1 MKYNFTSGAELLE
14 KCNELKMPIHQ
25 ICLERE
31 AELAGLSTEEVRE
44 KMRVSLNIMK
54 SAIEKAIEEDI
65 KSMGG
70 LIGGEAK
77 KLTKYRGSSRT
88 VCGELMNKAMAA
100 AMGTMEVN
108 ASMGLIVA
116 APTAG
121 SCGILPGAVVTI
133 GKEYGFNDEEM
144 IDALF
149 TASAIGV
156 IITRNATV
164 SGAEGGCQA
173 ETGAAA
179 AMASAGV
186 VEMMGGSPEQA
197 VHAASHC
204 LQNVMGLV
212 CDPIAGLVEAPC
224 QGRNAIGVA
233 NALISAELCLAGILN
248 IIPFDETVA
257 AMYKVGKELPMELR
271 ETALGGVAATCT
283 GCSLTTKI
291 FG

>member
-1 MKYNFTSGAELLE
+1 MKYNFTSGAELIE
-14 KCNELKMPIHQ
+14 KCNEFNMSIHE
-25 ICLERE
+25 ICVERE
-31 AELAGLSTEEVRE
+31 VELTGMPKEEIIQ
-44 KMRVSLNIMK
+44 KMHHSLNIMK
-54 SAIEKAIEEDI
+54 AAIERAETEDI

-70 LIGGEAK
+70 LIGGEGK
-77 KLTKYRGSSRT
+77 KLTKYRSLSRS
-88 VCGELMNKAMAA
+88 VCGDLMNKAMVG

-133 GKEYGFNDEEM
+133 GKEYDFTDDEMVE
-144 IDALF
+144 ALF
-149 TASAIGV
+149 TAAAIGA

-164 SGAEGGCQA
+164 AGAEGGCQA
-173 ETGAAA
+173 ETGSAA
-179 AMASAGV
+179 AMAAAGV
-186 VEMMGGSPEQA
+186 VEMMGGHPEQA
-197 VHAASHC
+197 IHAASHC

-233 NALISAELCLAGILN
+233 NALISAELVLAGILN
-248 IIPFDETVA
+248 IIPFDETVE
-257 AMYKVGKELPMELR
+257 AMYKVGKGLPMELR

-283 GCSLTTKI
+283 GCSITKRV